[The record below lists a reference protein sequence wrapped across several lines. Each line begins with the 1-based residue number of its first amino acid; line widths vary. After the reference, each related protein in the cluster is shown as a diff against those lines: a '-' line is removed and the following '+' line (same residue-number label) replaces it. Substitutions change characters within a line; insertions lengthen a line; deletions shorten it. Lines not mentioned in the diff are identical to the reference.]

1 VNSYGGF
8 LPLVILPDKR
18 QLIGHDALRPNLT
31 PSSARR

>member
-18 QLIGHDALRPNLT
+18 QPIGHDALCPSLT
-31 PSSARR
+31 PSLAKR